1 MQLYKAGLLGEHGG
15 SSSPRHKEANTLDDR
30 RRLASDITE
39 ALCPVPAD
47 DLPAE
52 IIELARSDKLRMA
65 AKIEDALVNGTEDRC
80 IVAYKKGTPVTLA
93 ELLRAG

>member
-47 DLPAE
+47 DLPA
-52 IIELARSDKLRMA
+52 RSDRQQMA